1 MREYERTTSE
11 AATQQGVAAGRN
23 ALMQAGDQPRHNDE
37 EVVRLR
43 ALLAAAERRV
53 NRLHEEVQ
61 AAERAKDEF
70 LANISHEVRTPMNAI
85 LGFCRVLLRDPLAP
99 SQTEKLQYIHDAAE
113 CLLQHINNAL
123 NLSRLAAGEL
133 KLSQTP
139 FELDSVVR
147 DVMIAIRELARH
159 KGLAIDYIVEN
170 AVPRRLI
177 GDAQW
182 LGQVLGN
189 LLSNSLKFTERG
201 EIHLRASLDEQQGD
215 VAAIR
220 LVVTDT
226 GVGIAPDRQQVIF
239 DAFAQADGSS
249 TRRFGGLGLGLSV
262 CKQLVDLMGGQIG
275 FRSRPG
281 SGSSFWVT
289 VPLRVGVTPRETSK
303 TNAGTSTARTG
314 RFGRTDARV
323 CEDAD
328 CRQSPR
334 VLMADNDYL
343 ARTLVEMLL
352 GRAGCLIDTATN
364 GNDAVAM
371 VNQNRYDL
379 VLMDRQLP
387 DVDALAAHLLSRQEV
402 SGPSRGVAVVA
413 LEAEALVG
421 DGEPR
426 LQTGVDATLT
436 KPIAPDSLLA
446 VVERLLPGCLETE
459 RDTLEDAQPEPPPSA
474 PHLLRR
480 HFEKLCLALDDRD
493 FGHLESAAGALKTDL
508 LRAEA
513 RPLADQAMRVQF
525 AARSGDSI
533 QAARA
538 IERLRGLLANVLAEP
553 TRIPQTT
560 GDRP

>member
-1 MREYERTTSE
+1 
-11 AATQQGVAAGRN
+11 
-23 ALMQAGDQPRHNDE
+23 
-37 EVVRLR
+37 
-43 ALLAAAERRV
+43 
-53 NRLHEEVQ
+53 
-61 AAERAKDEF
+61 
-70 LANISHEVRTPMNAI
+70 
-85 LGFCRVLLRDPLAP
+85 
-99 SQTEKLQYIHDAAE
+99 
-113 CLLQHINNAL
+113 
-123 NLSRLAAGEL
+123 
-133 KLSQTP
+133 
-139 FELDSVVR
+139 
-147 DVMIAIRELARH
+147 
-159 KGLAIDYIVEN
+159 
-170 AVPRRLI
+170 
-177 GDAQW
+177 
-182 LGQVLGN
+182 
-189 LLSNSLKFTERG
+189 
-201 EIHLRASLDEQQGD
+201 
-215 VAAIR
+215 
-220 LVVTDT
+220 
-226 GVGIAPDRQQVIF
+226 
-239 DAFAQADGSS
+239 
-249 TRRFGGLGLGLSV
+249 
-262 CKQLVDLMGGQIG
+262 
-275 FRSRPG
+275 
-281 SGSSFWVT
+281 
-289 VPLRVGVTPRETSK
+289 
-303 TNAGTSTARTG
+303 
-314 RFGRTDARV
+314 V

-426 LQTGVDATLT
+426 LQTSVDATLT

-459 RDTLEDAQPEPPPSA
+459 RDTWEDAKTEPPPSA

-480 HFEKLCLALDDRD
+480 HFEKLCLALDNRD
-493 FGHLESAAGALKTDL
+493 FGQLESVAGAFKTDL

-533 QAARA
+533 QASRA
-538 IERLRGLLANVLAEP
+538 IERLRGLLADVLAEP
-553 TRIPQTT
+553 TRILQTT

>member
-1 MREYERTTSE
+1 
-11 AATQQGVAAGRN
+11 
-23 ALMQAGDQPRHNDE
+23 MQAGDNPRQNEE

-43 ALLAAAERRV
+43 AALASAERRISWL
-53 NRLHEEVQ
+53 REEVQ
-61 AAERAKDEF
+61 AAERGKDEF

-99 SQTEKLQYIHDAAE
+99 GQIEKLQYIHDAAE
-113 CLLQHINNAL
+113 CLLQHMNNAL

-133 KLSQTP
+133 KLTQTP
-139 FELDSVVR
+139 FELDTVVH
-147 DVMIAIRELARH
+147 DVMLALREPAQL

-170 AVPRRLI
+170 TVPRQLV

-182 LGQVLGN
+182 LGQLLGN

-215 VAAIR
+215 MAVIR

-275 FRSRPG
+275 FRSRPS

-289 VPLRVGVTPRETSK
+289 VPLRIGATPPQPPTA
-303 TNAGTSTARTG
+303 NASTFSARTG
-314 RFGRTDARV
+314 RFGRTDSRRH
-323 CEDAD
+323 EDTES
-328 CRQSPR
+328 RQPPR
-334 VLMADNDYL
+334 VLMADIDYFD
-343 ARTLVEMLL
+343 RTLVEMLL

-364 GNDAVAM
+364 GHDAVAM
-371 VNQNRYDL
+371 VSQNRYDL
-379 VLMDRQLP
+379 VLMDLQLP
-387 DVDALAAHLLSRQEV
+387 EVESLADLLCVRKQSAGPSQAAAVVTLETEQRSGHGGQRLPAEVDAS
-402 SGPSRGVAVVA
+402 
-413 LEAEALVG
+413 
-421 DGEPR
+421 
-426 LQTGVDATLT
+426 LT
-436 KPIAPDSLLA
+436 KPVAPDSLLT
-446 VVERLLPGCLETE
+446 VVARLLPGCLEAE
-459 RDTLEDAQPEPPPSA
+459 REVLENARIEPRPST
-474 PHLLRR
+474 PHLLQRN
-480 HFEKLCLALDDRD
+480 FERICRALDDGD
-493 FGHLESAAGALKTDL
+493 FGQLETVAGALKTDL

-513 RPLADQAMRVQF
+513 RPLADQALRVQF
-525 AARSGDSI
+525 AARSGDSV

>member
-1 MREYERTTSE
+1 
-11 AATQQGVAAGRN
+11 
-23 ALMQAGDQPRHNDE
+23 MQAGDNPRQNDE
-37 EVVRLR
+37 EVIRLR
-43 ALLAAAERRV
+43 AALAAAERRIHWL
-53 NRLHEEVQ
+53 REEVQ
-61 AAERAKDEF
+61 AAERGKDEF

-99 SQTEKLQYIHDAAE
+99 SQSEKLKYIHDAAE
-113 CLLQHINNAL
+113 CLLQHMNNAL

-133 KLSQTP
+133 NLTQTS

-147 DVMIAIRELARH
+147 DVMLAIREPAQL

-170 AVPRRLI
+170 SVPRRVI

-201 EIHLRASLDEQQGD
+201 EIHLRASLDEQQGEMA
-215 VAAIR
+215 VIR

-289 VPLRVGVTPRETSK
+289 LPLRNGVMPQDALPSNGHTS
-303 TNAGTSTARTG
+303 AARTG
-314 RFGRTDARV
+314 RFGRTDPLRH
-323 CEDAD
+323 EDTD
-328 CRQSPR
+328 GRQPPR

-343 ARTLVEMLL
+343 DRTLVEMLL

-364 GNDAVAM
+364 GHDAAAM

-379 VLMDRQLP
+379 VLMDLQLP
-387 DVDALAAHLLSRQEV
+387 DVGPLAELLRV
-402 SGPSRGVAVVA
+402 RKRATGPSQVAAVVT
-413 LEAEALVG
+413 LEAAQRS
-421 DGEPR
+421 DRGEPG
-426 LQTGVDATLT
+426 LQSDADATLA
-436 KPIAPDSLLA
+436 KPVAPDSLLA
-446 VVERLLPGCLETE
+446 VVARLLPGCLETE
-459 RDTLEDAQPEPPPSA
+459 RETSGDAKVEPRPST
-474 PHLLRR
+474 PQVLRR
-480 HFEKLCLALDDRD
+480 NFEKICHALDAGD
-493 FGHLESAAGALKTDL
+493 FGQLESVAGALKSDL

-513 RPLADQAMRVQF
+513 RPLADQALRVQF
-525 AARSGDSI
+525 AARSGDSD
-533 QAARA
+533 QATRA
-538 IERLRGLLANVLAEP
+538 VERLRGLLANVLAEP
-553 TRIPQTT
+553 TRIPQMT